1 MAQIKISDL
10 TFCYE
15 GSYDN
20 IFEHV
25 NLQIDSDWR
34 CGLIG
39 RNGKGKTTFLKLLT
53 GTYEYSGS
61 ITGPV
66 ECVYFPYTLPNGV
79 CQSRNGTHDSVP
91 KGSSLPDLLGS
102 SRTTM
107 ELLEELNPDYE
118 LWKVCRELDQLSVDP
133 EVLSRSFHTLS
144 GGEQTKILLA
154 LLFSG
159 ENRFLLIDEPTNHLD
174 MEGRVKTAEYLRK
187 KKGFLLVSHDKW
199 FLDQCVDHV
208 LVLER
213 QTITIMQGNFT
224 SWQEQK
230 AKRDAYALAENERLQ
245 KDISHLR
252 EAARQAEG
260 WSNAVEKTKLGTRTG
275 GLRPDRGFIGHKSA
289 KMMKRAKNTQHC
301 MEKAAREKEGLLNNL
316 ETAEELKLFPL
327 TYHKEHL
334 IKAEGLSLYYGKKS
348 VCQNVSF
355 ELTNGMQ
362 LALKGGNGCG
372 KSSILKKILGE
383 EIESQGELIIASN
396 LVISYVPQDVSG
408 LSGRLMDYAK
418 EHELTEHLFLALL
431 RKLDFPRVQFE
442 KDMRYY
448 SEGQKKKVALA
459 ASLLT
464 KAHLYIWDEPL
475 NYIDIFSRMQLAE
488 LIRTYRPT
496 MLLVE
501 HDRSFLEEIGV
512 KQVRICYS

>member
-1 MAQIKISDL
+1 MAQIKVNDL

-25 NLQIDSDWR
+25 NLQIDTDWR

-53 GTYEYSGS
+53 GVYEYSGS
-61 ITGPV
+61 ITGPM
-66 ECVYFPYTLPNGV
+66 ECVYFPYTLPDEEGVCVNGV
-79 CQSRNGTHDSVP
+79 T
-91 KGSSLPDLLGS
+91 LPDAAS
-102 SRTTM
+102 SSQTTM
-107 ELLEELNPDYE
+107 ELLEALNPEYE
-118 LWKVCRELDQLSVDP
+118 LWKVCRELEQLSVDP
-133 EVLSRSFHTLS
+133 EVLGRSFSTLS
-144 GGEQTKILLA
+144 GGEQTKLLLA

-159 ENRFLLIDEPTNHLD
+159 ENRFLLIDEPTSHLD
-174 MEGRVKTAEYLRK
+174 MEGREKTAEYLRK

-213 QTITIMQGNFT
+213 QGVTVMQGNFT

-230 AKRDAYALAENERLQ
+230 AKRDACALAENERLQ
-245 KDISHLR
+245 KDISHLKK
-252 EAARQAEG
+252 AARQAEG

-275 GLRPDRGFIGHKSA
+275 GLRPDRGFIGHKAA
-289 KMMKRAKNTQHC
+289 KMMKRSKNTQRR
-301 MEKAAREKEGLLNNL
+301 MEKAAQEKEGLLNNL
-316 ETAEELKLFPL
+316 ETTEELKLFPL
-327 TYHKEHL
+327 TYHKECL
-334 IKAEGLSLYYGKKS
+334 IKAKGLSLSYGEKP
-348 VCQNVSF
+348 VCRDVSF
-355 ELTNGMQ
+355 ELKNGMQ

-372 KSSILKKILGE
+372 KSSILKKIQGAG
-383 EIESQGELIIASN
+383 IESSGELLTASG
-396 LVISYVPQDVSG
+396 LVISYVPQDVS
-408 LSGRLMDYAK
+408 RLCGKLLDFAR
-418 EHELTEHLFLALL
+418 ERGLTEHLFLALL

-442 KDMRYY
+442 KDMSCY
-448 SEGQKKKVALA
+448 SEGQKKKAALA

-475 NYIDIFSRMQLAE
+475 NYIDIFSRMQLAD

-501 HDRSFLEEIGV
+501 HDRSFLEEIGAE
-512 KQVRICYS
+512 QVEIEKCF